1 MPYRNILVG
10 TDGSLSADR
19 AVDCAARLAQAVGS
33 DLIVASIY
41 RHDPR
46 SEWTDDSDLTDGDS
60 WQGTSARGAEDMV
73 VRAREIAARDRVAT
87 RGRTEPARRPG
98 PGMVALSDELDVD
111 LVVVGSRG
119 LTGAKRF
126 LLGSV
131 PDHVAHHA
139 PCDVLIVRTAD

>member
-1 MPYRNILVG
+1 MPYRNIVVG

-19 AVDCAARLAQAVGS
+19 AVDCAAQLAQAVS
-33 DLIVASIY
+33 AELVVASVY

-60 WQGTSARGAEDMV
+60 WQGTDAAGVEDCV
-73 VRAREIAARDRVAT
+73 VRAREIAARDGVRS

-98 PGMVALSDELDVD
+98 PGMVEIAEEVGAD

-119 LTGAKRF
+119 MTGAKRF

-131 PDHVAHHA
+131 PGHVAHHA
-139 PCDVLIVRTAD
+139 HCDVLIVRTAD